1 MNCANI
7 QIHSIVT
14 YKFFAVPWLPFFIF
28 HFVFEDTKKNATQK
42 PICTHIVQHNRT
54 TRNRQER
61 SLHTITSPAY
71 VCVWYIT
78 CSAVDG
84 DITHTAPDSIHTSTA
99 YTISHDTLFV
109 IKWQRQRLYLR
120 STSSLHLECRN
131 VSTYRP
137 IETMSVWFC
146 YSCFVIL
153 LSSIFSSFS
162 FVVLC
167 SFISKFLGNLKDVT

>member
-1 MNCANI
+1 MRTFRFI
-7 QIHSIVT
+7 QLSHINFSQCRD
-14 YKFFAVPWLPFFIF
+14 YPFSFSTSFSRI
-28 HFVFEDTKKNATQK
+28 KKNATQK

-153 LSSIFSSFS
+153 LSSIFFFILFRR
-162 FVVLC
+162 FV
-167 SFISKFLGNLKDVT
+167 FFYQ